1 MQISQDLANTI
12 VDPKAYA
19 AWDPIHE
26 AFSELRRTAPVAK
39 AQPEDYGE
47 FWVVSKYADIQ
58 HVEKNMSGLFHCGD
72 RSSTLVPLSMEAF
85 MREAT
90 GGMPSLIRS
99 LVQMDNP
106 DHMKLRQLTQSW
118 FMPQN
123 LRKNLEERVQS
134 IAKAFVD
141 QMLEKGE
148 ECDFAQDVAFLYP
161 LHVIMEVIGVPKADE
176 PRMLLLTQ
184 QLFGGSDKELNRAGE
199 DGLTAD
205 KANEMLKAV
214 VDDFNNYFTAM
225 SEDRRKN
232 PREDLATIIANA
244 EIDGDPIKFM
254 DAMGYY
260 IIAATAGHDT
270 TSASTAGAM
279 IEAAKNPKIFEQLKG
294 DRSKAAG
301 FIEEA
306 IRWETPVK
314 HFMRTATEDTELG
327 GQKIAKGDYLYM
339 SYTSANRDEDVF
351 EDPFTFNPERTPN
364 RHLAFGYG
372 PHVCLGQHLARLEM
386 KCLWEEILTR
396 VKSVELAGEPKR
408 MDAAFVC
415 GPKSVPIRF
424 KPH

>member
-1 MQISQDLANTI
+1 MQISSELANTI
-12 VDPKAYA
+12 IDPKAYA
-19 AWDPIHE
+19 AWDPVHE
-26 AFSELRRTAPVAK
+26 AFKYLRENAPVAK
-39 AQPEDYGE
+39 ASPENFGD
-47 FWVVSKYADIQ
+47 FWVVTRYEDIQ
-58 HVEKNMSGLFHCGD
+58 FVEKNMNGLFHCGD
-72 RSSTLVPLSMEAF
+72 RSSTLVPLSTEAF
-85 MREAT
+85 MREMT

-106 DHMKLRQLTQSW
+106 DHVKLRQLTQAW

-123 LRKNLEERVQS
+123 LRKNLEERVRA

-141 QMLEKGE
+141 QMLEMDG
-148 ECDFAQDVAFLYP
+148 ECDFAKDVAFLYP

-176 PRMLLLTQ
+176 PRMLMLTQ
-184 QLFGGSDKELNRAGE
+184 QLFGGSDAELNRSGGE
-199 DGLTAD
+199 EMTAD
-205 KANEMLKAV
+205 QANEMLAAI
-214 VDDFNNYFTAM
+214 VDDFNSYFTAM
-225 SEDRRKN
+225 SDDRREN
-232 PREDLATIIANA
+232 PREDLATVIANA
-244 EIDGDPIKFM
+244 QIDGEPIKFM

-279 IEAAKNPKIFEQLKG
+279 IEAAKNPQIFKRMKEDPSLV
-294 DRSKAAG
+294 SG

-314 HFMRTATEDTELG
+314 HFMRTATEDTEVG
-327 GQKIAKGDYLYM
+327 GQKIAKGDYLYA
-339 SYTSANRDEDVF
+339 SYTSANRDEAVF
-351 EDPFTFNPERTPN
+351 DDAFTFNPERSPN

-386 KCLWEEILTR
+386 RCIWEELLRR
-396 VKSVELAGEPKR
+396 VDSVELTGEPKR

-424 KPH
+424 KAA